1 MLGVTAAS
9 FATAT
14 TGFTAGATVGVAG
27 GATSG
32 FVLNTSNSL
41 LAGENFG
48 KSLSNGLNG
57 AITGGIWGGI
67 TGGIAGGVQ
76 AVRAGKDFWTGEYT
90 NRTLVKKAAT
100 IAEKNVGGKGPVAG
114 TKKHEYATKLL
125 EKYQKRYGDRQL
137 RFKQYKYDVN
147 GKKYILD
154 VLDNKNKIIYDW
166 KFGYPNKTPMQLNA
180 TPQLQK
186 YRELWGFPSE
196 VIKP

>member
-1 MLGVTAAS
+1 MTQPFEHS
-9 FATAT
+9 DTKCIRE
-14 TGFTAGATVGVAG
+14 TGIITIIVHFT
-27 GATSG
+27 
-32 FVLNTSNSL
+32 N
-41 LAGENFG
+41 
-48 KSLSNGLNG
+48 
-57 AITGGIWGGI
+57 
-67 TGGIAGGVQ
+67 
-76 AVRAGKDFWTGEYT
+76 
-90 NRTLVKKAAT
+90 
-100 IAEKNVGGKGPVAG
+100 
-114 TKKHEYATKLL
+114 
-125 EKYQKRYGDRQL
+125 KYQKRYGDRQL